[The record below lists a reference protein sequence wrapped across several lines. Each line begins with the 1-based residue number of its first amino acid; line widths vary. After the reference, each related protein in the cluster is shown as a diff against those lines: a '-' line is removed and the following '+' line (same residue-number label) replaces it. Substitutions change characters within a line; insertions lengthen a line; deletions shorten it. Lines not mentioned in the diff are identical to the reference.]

1 MADVFDFLG
10 LRFTPITLSDKETLE
25 PFLKKYPH
33 CLNGYTFSSLLI
45 LSVNYLYA
53 YHFIDPNT
61 LLIATWVEFEKKF
74 HLLEPIGEFSSNIKE
89 QLLSIISKNSYPLK
103 LFRVCESFIEKNQD
117 FCSHFEDLNN
127 PNFANYLYKAHDLA
141 MLKGR
146 NYEKKRNLISQA
158 ERLYQWKSKPLTE
171 NCSPHCI
178 EILENIGNKPDE
190 MTLTSLQNELKA
202 LKNMFS
208 YYKYLDIK
216 GLIITIE
223 DKPHA
228 FSIYGGLN
236 LKIADIYF
244 EKADRKFKGL
254 HQLINQET
262 AKMIM
267 EEGFE
272 FINREE
278 DLGIEG
284 LRKAKMSY
292 FPYKLISAHILT
304 FSS

>member
-1 MADVFDFLG
+1 MADVFYFLG
-10 LRFTPITLSDKETLE
+10 LRFTPITLSDKEILE

-33 CLNGYTFSSLLI
+33 CLNGYTFSSLLT

-61 LLIATWVEFEKKF
+61 LLIATWVEFEKQF
-74 HLLEPIGEFSSNIKE
+74 HLLEPIGEFTSNIKE

-103 LFRVCESFIEKNQD
+103 LFRVCESFIKKNAD

-158 ERLYQWKSKPLTE
+158 ERLYDWKLKPLTE
-171 NCSPHCI
+171 DCSPQCM
-178 EILENIGNKPDE
+178 EILENIGKNPDKE
-190 MTLTSLQNELKA
+190 IVLSLQNELKA
-202 LKNMFS
+202 LNNMFS
-208 YYKYLDIK
+208 YFKDLDLK

-223 DKPHA
+223 DRPHA
-228 FSIYGGLN
+228 FSIYGELTE
-236 LKIADIYF
+236 KIADIYF
-244 EKADRKFKGL
+244 EKADRNFKGL
-254 HQLINQET
+254 HQLINRET

-267 EEGFE
+267 EEGYE

-278 DLGIEG
+278 DLGVEG
-284 LRKAKMSY
+284 LRQAKMSY
-292 FPYKLISAHILT
+292 FPCKLIPSHILT
-304 FSS
+304 FRS